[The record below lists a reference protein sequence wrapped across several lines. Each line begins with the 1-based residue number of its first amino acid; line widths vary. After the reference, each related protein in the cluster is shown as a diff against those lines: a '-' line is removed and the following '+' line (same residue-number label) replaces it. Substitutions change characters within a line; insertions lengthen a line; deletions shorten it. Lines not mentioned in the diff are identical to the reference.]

1 MVSINRLGLLLW
13 KNFKLK
19 IRHPWI
25 LFFEIFIPCL
35 FSIILLIVRLLV
47 SFDQID
53 QPIIYEPTILD
64 DNFDANQNTKT
75 ILYAPNNSDVNEII
89 SIFQQITYFD
99 GKVFVFFSRFF

>member
-35 FSIILLIVRLLV
+35 FSIILLVIRLLV
-47 SFDQID
+47 SFDKFD
-53 QPIIYEPTILD
+53 KPIIYNESLVNEEFNPTISPR
-64 DNFDANQNTKT
+64 T
-75 ILYAPNNSDVNEII
+75 ILYAPNNSAENDII
-89 SIFQQITYFD
+89 STFQDLTYF
-99 GKVFVFFSRFF
+99 GGI